1 MASRPEDVAQE
12 KSINADGESDP
23 SEEQVHLVPKP
34 HWKEGPPPICCP
46 CLPWDPYPYFVLL
59 FIMFITFGS
68 YWVFD
73 APGAILTQ
81 LQTWF
86 GGPDKYTRSMNL
98 NLYSVYSYPNMILCF
113 FGGYIIDRITGVRLG
128 SIIFC
133 GFILL
138 GEMMFCL
145 GIQFKIY
152 YLALVGRFVFGL
164 GGESL
169 TVAQNTYTAR
179 WFDGKQLALAFGL
192 VLSFSRI
199 GSSVNF
205 AVTPYLTRLGVPVAI
220 WFGGATC
227 VFSFAACV
235 VLASLDWYG
244 KAKVKKVQA
253 SEETISFRHILRFPF
268 STWIIYGIC
277 VFFYI
282 GVLTFYTVASDIMQ
296 HTGHQFSEDTATLFI
311 SIPNFVSIV
320 AAPLF
325 GFLVDRFGRSVWW
338 IILSSAM
345 LVVAHVMFLANA
357 NEWFF
362 LHPIPIMLWLGFGY
376 ALLAASLWPLLPY
389 IIQPNML
396 GTAYGA
402 MTAVQN
408 AGLAVFPQIIG
419 ALQDANGIAHTRLQ
433 YTIPILIFIGCT
445 GIAFGLGWLLLII
458 DKARHGGI
466 LNATGK
472 EKQAWRDRRDAAVK
486 AEENRLAAEAAAI
499 KEQEALLAAE
509 EGDEEKKPLL
519 SSDAQEEQDK
529 PLG

>member
-1 MASRPEDVAQE
+1 MSTKRE
-12 KSINADGESDP
+12 KSVNSEDDGVVEAHW
-23 SEEQVHLVPKP
+23 SE
-34 HWKEGPPPICCP
+34 GAPPICCP
-46 CLPWDPYPYFVLL
+46 CLPFDPYPYIVLL

-73 APGAILTQ
+73 APGAIFTQ
-81 LQTWF
+81 LQQWF
-86 GGPDKYTRSMNL
+86 GKDNYTRSMNL

-113 FGGYIIDRITGVRLG
+113 FGGYIIDRVTGVRWG

-145 GIQFKIY
+145 GIQFKLY

-199 GSSVNF
+199 GSAVNF
-205 AVTPYLTRLGVPVAI
+205 AVTPFLTRIGVPVAI

-227 VFSFAACV
+227 VFSFVACV
-235 VLASLDWYG
+235 WLASLDWYG
-244 KAKVKKVQA
+244 KGKVKKVQA
-253 SEETISFRHILRFPF
+253 SDEAISFKHILRFPL
-268 STWIIYGIC
+268 STWIIYGVC

-282 GVLTFYTVASDIMQ
+282 GILTFYTVASDIMQ
-296 HTGHQFSEDTATLFI
+296 HTGRKYSEDTATLFT
-311 SIPNFVSIV
+311 SIPNFVSII

-325 GFLVDRFGRSVWW
+325 GFIIDRFGRSVWW

-345 LVVAHVMFLANA
+345 LVVAHVMFLGNA

-362 LHPIPIMLWLGFGY
+362 IHPIPIMLWLGVGY
-376 ALLAASLWPLLPY
+376 SMLASSLWPLLPY
-389 IIQPNML
+389 IIQQNML

-419 ALQDANGIAHTRLQ
+419 ALQDANGIKDTRLQ
-433 YTIPILIFIGCT
+433 YTLPILIFIGCT
-445 GIAFGLGWLLLII
+445 GVAFGLGWLLLVV
-458 DKARHGGI
+458 DKARHNGI
-466 LNATGK
+466 LNATGD
-472 EKQAWRDRRDAAVK
+472 EKQAWRDRRAVDV
-486 AEENRLAAEAAAI
+486 AER
-499 KEQEALLAAE
+499 EALLDAE
-509 EGDEEKKPLL
+509 KREN
-519 SSDAQEEQDK
+519 
-529 PLG
+529 

>member
-1 MASRPEDVAQE
+1 MSSKR
-12 KSINADGESDP
+12 KSVNDDEVREAHWTDGP
-23 SEEQVHLVPKP
+23 A
-34 HWKEGPPPICCP
+34 PICCP

-73 APGAILTQ
+73 APGAIFTQ
-81 LQTWF
+81 LQKWF
-86 GGPDKYTRSMNL
+86 GGEDDYTSAMNL

-128 SIIFC
+128 SILFC

-138 GEMMFCL
+138 GEVMFCL
-145 GIQFKIY
+145 GIQFKLY

-205 AVTPYLTRLGVPVAI
+205 AVTPFLTKIGVPVAI

-227 VFSFAACV
+227 IFSFGACII
-235 VLASLDWYG
+235 LASLDWFG
-244 KAKVKKVQA
+244 RHKVKKVQA
-253 SEETISFRHILRFPF
+253 SDEAISWRHILNFPL

-296 HTGHQFSEDTATLFI
+296 HTGRKFSEDTATLFI
-311 SIPNFVSIV
+311 SIPNFVSII
-320 AAPLF
+320 AAPMF
-325 GFLVDRFGRSVWW
+325 GFIIDKFGRSIFW
-338 IILSSAM
+338 IILSSGM
-345 LVVAHVMFLANA
+345 LVVAHVMFLGNA

-362 LHPIPIMLWLGFGY
+362 VHPIPIMLWLGVGY
-376 ALLAASLWPLLPY
+376 AMLASSLWPLLPY
-389 IIQPNML
+389 IIKPNML

-408 AGLAVFPQIIG
+408 AGLAIFPQIIG
-419 ALQDANGIAHTRLQ
+419 ALQGASGIEHTRLQ
-433 YTIPILIFIGCT
+433 YTIPILIFIACT
-445 GIAFGLGWLLLII
+445 GIALGLGWFLLVV
-458 DKARHGGI
+458 DKARHAGI
-466 LNATGK
+466 LNATGE
-472 EKQAWRDRRDAAVK
+472 EKQAWRDRRDAAV
-486 AEENRLAAEAAAI
+486 A
-499 KEQEALLAAE
+499 EQEALISAE
-509 EGDEEKKPLL
+509 SQKIN
-519 SSDAQEEQDK
+519 S
-529 PLG
+529 